1 MSAGA
6 IRPAAPE
13 DVPALADLVAR
24 HVASGDVLPRSA
36 ESIRASLG
44 DWVVGQDEAGRV
56 VACGSLWTY
65 APLLAEV
72 RSLVVE
78 PGLRSAGWGRRVLAA
93 LVLEARRRGIATLF
107 TLTRAVAFFEKQG
120 FTITDKSV
128 FPEKIFKDCQACP
141 LIDDCD
147 ETALWLDITGG
158 GLAEEL
164 ERQRLAAALALAR
177 AQHRGAAQE
186 PGAPAAAEDGR

>member
-36 ESIRASLG
+36 ESIRASLA
-44 DWVVGQDEAGRV
+44 DWVVGQDESGRV

-65 APLLAEV
+65 SPLLAEV

-78 PGLRSAGWGRRVLAA
+78 PGLRSAGWGGRLLAA
-93 LVLEARRRGIATLF
+93 LVVEAQRRGIATLF
-107 TLTRAVAFFEKQG
+107 TLTRAVPFFEKQG
-120 FTITDKSV
+120 FSITDKSV

-141 LIDDCD
+141 LIDACD
-147 ETALWLDITGG
+147 ETALWMDITGG

-164 ERQRLAAALALAR
+164 ERQRLAATLALAR
-177 AQHRGAAQE
+177 ARHR
-186 PGAPAAAEDGR
+186 AAALAPGQPSVQEDGR

>member
-36 ESIRASLG
+36 ESIRASLA
-44 DWVVGQDEAGRV
+44 DWVVGHEAGRV

-65 APLLAEV
+65 SPLLAEV

-78 PGLRSAGWGRRVLAA
+78 PGLRSAGWGRRLLVA
-93 LVLEARRRGIATLF
+93 LVVEAQRRGIATLF
-107 TLTRAVAFFEKQG
+107 TLTRAVPFFEKQG

-164 ERQRLAAALALAR
+164 GRQRLAAALALAR
-177 AQHRGAAQE
+177 ARAQHRVAGAAHQ
-186 PGAPAAAEDGR
+186 PATPEDPR